1 MQLIAIVSYTLWYC
15 LHCSLLSSGR
25 VLKSVGKGVGG
36 LFKNFLKWLLTLTV
50 DRFLPSKGISLK
62 VSKLRVDS
70 KRRGSY
76 AKAIASSCWVHSS
89 W

>member
-1 MQLIAIVSYTLWYC
+1 MQLVAIVSYTLWYC

-25 VLKSVGKGVGG
+25 VLKPVGKGVGG
-36 LFKNFLKWLLTLTV
+36 LSKNF
-50 DRFLPSKGISLK
+50 FLPSKGISLK